1 MSGFE
6 TTGCLTIPN
15 FFTLEPPF
23 IIAALSSILS
33 SMIDL
38 HTHSRASDGSLNPHE
53 LIREAAHRG
62 LRAIA
67 LTDHDTIKGLDE
79 AKDEARRQGI
89 LFVPGIEIEIEHQG
103 AGEFHLL
110 GLGIGRPS
118 PAFREAVAGLS
129 RRRELRNRE
138 ILERMHEMGVD
149 ATWEELLALARGN
162 ETQDGGTG
170 SGEDAGRSLG
180 RPHFAAL
187 LVKRGIVKNQE
198 QAFARYLKEGKPF
211 YVPKTGLEFDL
222 AAALI
227 RESGGIPVLAHP
239 KSLYVAWGRLPVLLG
254 ELKDRGLAGIEAWH
268 PTAKLRECCRLEE
281 LGKKLGLFITA
292 GSDFHG
298 EARPDRRLGYTCG
311 GREIEDKFLENI
323 PVGYD

>member
-1 MSGFE
+1 
-6 TTGCLTIPN
+6 LVLRKP
-15 FFTLEPPF
+15 LYYHRF
-23 IIAALSSILS
+23 IIHTAP
-33 SMIDL
+33 MIDL
-38 HTHSRASDGSLNPHE
+38 HTHSRASDGSLYPDE
-53 LIREAAHRG
+53 LVREAARRG

-67 LTDHDTIKGLDE
+67 LTDHDTIKGLDG

-89 LFVPGIEIEIEHQG
+89 LFIPGIEMEIEYPCS
-103 AGEFHLL
+103 GEFHLL

-118 PAFREAVAGLS
+118 PAFREAAVELS

-138 ILERMHEMGVD
+138 ILERMNEMSID
-149 ATWEELLALARGN
+149 ATWEELLALARGD
-162 ETQDGGTG
+162 ETQSGKTGTG
-170 SGEDAGRSLG
+170 DNTGSSLG

-198 QAFARYLKEGKPF
+198 QAFARYLKGGKPF
-211 YVPKTGLEFDL
+211 YVPKAGLEFDR

-239 KSLYVAWGRLPVLLG
+239 MSLYAAWSRLPGLLG

-268 PTAKLRECCRLEE
+268 PAAKLRECRRLEE
-281 LGKKLGLFITA
+281 LAKELGLCITA

-298 EARPDRRLGYTCG
+298 EARPDRRLGYTCA
-311 GREIEDKFLENI
+311 GREIEDRFLETI
-323 PVGYD
+323 PGL